1 VVGETN
7 PRCEPAHAAGEDMAC
22 SAIVLAGGASS
33 RLGTDK
39 AFLSL
44 DGQPLVAR
52 TVHKLAALS
61 DDLIV
66 VTNEPAP
73 YEPLALPVRLV
84 PDERPGF
91 GSLMGIY
98 SGLKKARHSRAL
110 VVACDMPFLSLPL
123 LRHMLPL
130 AQGYDVV
137 IPALDGLLEPLHAIY
152 GNACLPAIA
161 QLLERGE
168 RRVVAFFDQV
178 RVLYLDRRAIDR
190 WDPRHLSFLN
200 VNTPEDWA
208 RVQELFCE
216 QPPGG
221 ISTRRRCRR

>member
-1 VVGETN
+1 V
-7 PRCEPAHAAGEDMAC
+7 PC

-39 AFLSL
+39 AFLL
-44 DGQPLVAR
+44 VAGEPLVAR

-66 VTNEPAP
+66 VTNDPAP

-84 PDERPGF
+84 PDERPSF

-98 SGLKKARHSRAL
+98 SGLKKARHSLAL

-123 LRHMLPL
+123 LRTMLSL

-137 IPALDGLLEPLHAIY
+137 IPAWDGLLEPLHAIY
-152 GNACLPAIA
+152 GKTCLPAIA
-161 QLLERGE
+161 RQVERGD
-168 RRVVAFFDQV
+168 RRIVGFFDQV
-178 RVLYLDRRAIDR
+178 RVLYLDKRTIERG
-190 WDPRHLSFLN
+190 DPLHLSFFN
-200 VNTPEDWA
+200 VNTPQDWDRA
-208 RVQELFCE
+208 QELLHE
-216 QPPGG
+216 ATSG
-221 ISTRRRCRR
+221 